1 MVFRVFITVVVCFV
15 MGRMTA
21 AMNVKGE
28 DVLSEIVGSDSNTI
42 VSSDILDVYAS
53 VFDKIYVNQEERNNA
68 LDNLNV
74 SVNRIRIA
82 NREKHGSATFGLNTF
97 SDIASGDFNSFYLN
111 YDALSGSDTRPANDF
126 NSFYDPTLEIKGVT
140 SPTFLRS
147 STASKSQFDS
157 YDSDVA
163 GSLDWRDTPGV
174 VSAVKNQNK
183 CGSCWAFSAVET
195 IESAYVLAGN
205 EPRVLST
212 EQIVDCDDYDKGC
225 TGGNLGL
232 AFSYIKSVGGLL
244 SRADYPDTSPDTGR
258 TGACEIG
265 EQITN
270 DTMTSPLVQVGSY
283 GFAVPPCMFSTSC
296 DGQRQ
301 YEGELVEMLKKNGP
315 ASVCVSA
322 QVLWQDYVGGV
333 LDSPNCLN
341 GMNSIDHCVQL
352 VGYDADASPTPYWIV
367 RNTWSANWGEEGYIR
382 IAMGSNMC
390 GILNEAMQVKASEG
404 RDFLPDFSPGPGP
417 DPEYENK
424 SPCRKWIWDGDIVS
438 AKFET
443 FCDKTDL
450 VLNLALI
457 FAVIFVAVFVI
468 RSVCCFRATLCSCCG
483 RRQKQSHDHSL
494 LTNDEPLLLSED
506 EARFVFASD

>member
-1 MVFRVFITVVVCFV
+1 
-15 MGRMTA
+15 
-21 AMNVKGE
+21 
-28 DVLSEIVGSDSNTI
+28 
-42 VSSDILDVYAS
+42 
-53 VFDKIYVNQEERNNA
+53 
-68 LDNLNV
+68 
-74 SVNRIRIA
+74 
-82 NREKHGSATFGLNTF
+82 
-97 SDIASGDFNSFYLN
+97 
-111 YDALSGSDTRPANDF
+111 
-126 NSFYDPTLEIKGVT
+126 
-140 SPTFLRS
+140 
-147 STASKSQFDS
+147 
-157 YDSDVA
+157 
-163 GSLDWRDTPGV
+163 
-174 VSAVKNQNK
+174 
-183 CGSCWAFSAVET
+183 
-195 IESAYVLAGN
+195 
-205 EPRVLST
+205 
-212 EQIVDCDDYDKGC
+212 
-225 TGGNLGL
+225 
-232 AFSYIKSVGGLL
+232 
-244 SRADYPDTSPDTGR
+244 
-258 TGACEIG
+258 
-265 EQITN
+265 
-270 DTMTSPLVQVGSY
+270 
-283 GFAVPPCMFSTSC
+283 MFSTSC

-367 RNTWSANWGEEGYIR
+367 RNTWSANWGEEGYVFFSSVLSECRVRVVTLLLLLSLSTQSPAHSTRLFRTLYLSISISTFRYIR